1 MSVFVTGAESFVGRA
16 LVSACDEA
24 GIPVTGID
32 RGDHTSDRWGRVDIR
47 DPDLADWIPEGST
60 VVHLA
65 AISRDPDC
73 RADPREA
80 FDVNVN
86 GTLNVA
92 EAARRRRCRQI
103 VFASSEWVYGEV
115 GNEGVQFE
123 DQPIDATRLASE
135 YALSKLVG
143 ERLLQLGGYVEVLT
157 VLRFGIIYGP
167 RSENFSA
174 VEALLQ
180 RVRGGATV
188 EVGSARTA
196 RRFIHVDDIAS
207 GILASVGRPESEV
220 LNLAGSDLVTLGD
233 VVAASSLVVGRGV
246 ALVESDPDRP
256 SVRNPDNARAL
267 AALEWRPEV
276 DLQSGLR
283 SVLQH
288 LEGR

>member
-16 LVSACDEA
+16 LVSMCDGAE
-24 GIPVTGID
+24 IPVTGID
-32 RGDHTSDRWGRVDIR
+32 RDDRTADRWGRVDIR
-47 DPDLADWIPEGST
+47 DPELADIIPEGST

-92 EAARRRRCRQI
+92 EAARHRGCPQI
-103 VFASSEWVYGEV
+103 IFASTEWVYGEV
-115 GNEGVQFE
+115 GNEGVQVE

-143 ERLLQLGGYVEVLT
+143 ERLLQLGGYVDVLT

-180 RVRGGATV
+180 RVQGGSTV

-207 GILASVGRPESEV
+207 GILASVGRSESEV

-233 VVAASSLVVGRGV
+233 VVRASSLVLEREVE
-246 ALVESDPDRP
+246 LVESDPDRP

-267 AALEWRPEV
+267 ATLEWRPEV
-276 DLQSGLR
+276 DLESGLR
-283 SVLQH
+283 SVLH
-288 LEGR
+288 YLEGR

>member
-1 MSVFVTGAESFVGRA
+1 
-16 LVSACDEA
+16 
-24 GIPVTGID
+24 
-32 RGDHTSDRWGRVDIR
+32 
-47 DPDLADWIPEGST
+47 
-60 VVHLA
+60 
-65 AISRDPDC
+65 
-73 RADPREA
+73 
-80 FDVNVN
+80 
-86 GTLNVA
+86 
-92 EAARRRRCRQI
+92 
-103 VFASSEWVYGEV
+103 
-115 GNEGVQFE
+115 
-123 DQPIDATRLASE
+123 
-135 YALSKLVG
+135 
-143 ERLLQLGGYVEVLT
+143 LGGYVEVLT

-246 ALVESDPDRP
+246 DLVESDPDRP

-267 AALEWRPEV
+267 AALDWRPEV